1 MRDFI
6 SSNKSDWDELAQ
18 LVRRARKSMRRM
30 TPEELGRIDVLY
42 RRTTVHLSQV
52 ASRTS
57 DAQLCRYLNDLAASA
72 HSLIYLPPRQPVWKG
87 LVGFVMEGFARAI
100 ARTWRFQAMSL
111 VLILGGAVIA
121 YIAVMRDPLAAYAMM
136 PAAETRMP
144 GATPEQ
150 LREILRSNREIGG
163 GGKFLFA
170 SFLFVNN
177 LKVGVLA
184 MATGILAAVP
194 TVMLLVY
201 NGMLLGTFV
210 AIHNRAGIDSE
221 MWAWILPHGITE
233 IGAVV
238 LFGGIGLML
247 GHAVVSPG
255 LRSRVESLR
264 QTSAEATRIF
274 FGGLG
279 MLVAAAIIESY
290 LRQSHLS
297 TSARL
302 AFAAS
307 TVVFWVLYIA
317 HGVLRERLTVPSDEV
332 ALP

>member
-6 SSNKSDWDELAQ
+6 SSNKSDWDELAE

-87 LVGFVMEGFARAI
+87 LVTFVIEGFVRAI
-100 ARTWRFQAMSL
+100 ARTWRFHAMSL
-111 VLILGGAVIA
+111 VLILSGAVIA
-121 YIAVMRDPLAAYAMM
+121 YIAVMRDPMAAYAMM
-136 PAAETRMP
+136 PAGETRLP
-144 GATPEQ
+144 GSTPEQ
-150 LREILRSNREIGG
+150 LREILRSNREIGD

-177 LKVGVLA
+177 LKVGILA

-255 LRSRVESLR
+255 LRSRVECLR

-302 AFAAS
+302 AFAVS

-317 HGVLRERLTVPSDEV
+317 HGVLRERLPLNSDEV